1 MGYSSDILWHQTKTE
16 GFKKILESS
25 MFKCAY
31 SLESIYWKTQNKT
44 FAIPMISFCNLA
56 LSDLDEYLGKYGNYT
71 IGMRKSWKYA
81 SKTSLVWY
89 RDKNSISL
97 QPLMDYCKT
106 IDRISLHDISKE
118 KELLL
123 WTQLCYTKNYEGPLK
138 RRGIKC
144 YRFFD
149 EFEFRYV
156 PNIDILSSEKVI
168 PILTEDEYI
177 KYKEEN
183 RTSVINK
190 EALGLEFDI
199 EDIEYILVKD
209 KGQIGNVNIFLNKYL
224 NKDSNKRGRKP
235 IILTYDEVR
244 RNIIGIDHHKYE

>member
-1 MGYSSDILWHQTKTE
+1 MGYSSDILWHQTTKN
-16 GFKKILESS
+16 GFKNILKSS
-25 MFKCAY
+25 MFKCSY
-31 SLESIYWKTQNKT
+31 SLESINWKSSNRT

-56 LSDLDEYLGKYGNYT
+56 LSDLGEYLCKYGDYT
-71 IGMRKSWKYA
+71 IGMKKSWKFA

-97 QPLMDYCKT
+97 HPLMDYYKK
-106 IDRISLHDISKE
+106 IQKISFLETDSE
-118 KELLL
+118 REALV

-190 EALGLEFDI
+190 ETLGLKFDI

-209 KGQIGNVNIFLNKYL
+209 KGQIGNVSTILNKYL
-224 NKDSNKRGRKP
+224 NKDSNKSGRKP